1 MGNYI
6 NKGNDGFA
14 SLCNSK
20 FVDKSML
27 IAEVNSVMMTENR
40 FLCVTRA
47 RRFGKSVAVK
57 MLNAY
62 YDKSCDSREL
72 FKGLSICKD
81 EDFEKHLNHF
91 PVLYLDMT
99 DFVTK
104 YGKDERIVDYI
115 KRDICEEL

>member
-1 MGNYI
+1 MGIYI

-62 YDKSCDSREL
+62 YDKSCDSHEL
-72 FKGLSICKD
+72 FDGLAICK
-81 EDFEKHLNHF
+81 F
-91 PVLYLDMT
+91 T
-99 DFVTK
+99 
-104 YGKDERIVDYI
+104 
-115 KRDICEEL
+115 

>member
-6 NKGNDGFA
+6 NKGNDVFA
-14 SLCNSK
+14 SLRNSK

-62 YDKSCDSREL
+62 YDKSCDSHEL
-72 FKGLSICKD
+72 FEGLAICK
-81 EDFEKHLNHF
+81 F
-91 PVLYLDMT
+91 
-99 DFVTK
+99 
-104 YGKDERIVDYI
+104 I
-115 KRDICEEL
+115 

>member
-1 MGNYI
+1 MGRYI

-14 SLCNSK
+14 SVINTN

-27 IAEVNSVMMTENR
+27 IEEMNQVMNTENR

-62 YDKSCDSREL
+62 YDMSCDSKDM
-72 FKGLSICKD
+72 FAGLAISIRRIMK
-81 EDFEKHLNHF
+81 NIS
-91 PVLYLDMT
+91 
-99 DFVTK
+99 TK
-104 YGKDERIVDYI
+104 KPSSTWT
-115 KRDICEEL
+115 